1 MQLRMKNL
9 NIFGVHWAIQLLGQG
24 GGGSQKAHIEGDCL
38 KRGEDFDSL
47 VWQFKRGLGKKE
59 GSGVFEGVL
68 YLNAHYG
75 DFAIYIVVL

>member
-24 GGGSQKAHIEGDCL
+24 GGSQKARIEGDCL
-38 KRGEDFDSL
+38 KRGEDCDSL
-47 VWQFKRGLGKKE
+47 GWQVKGGLGKKE

-68 YLNAHYG
+68 YPNAHYG